1 MMTTDTISPS
11 ASKNVDKNDD
21 NDNDITININNGKRT
36 TYDND
41 NTNNINIGS
50 CMVSPLLWGI
60 CRGIRTNWKVLLLGQ
75 SLSLLLA
82 CAGAAQ
88 ATLHLCGIS
97 APTFTMSLVYLG
109 LLLTH
114 LPILLWRRYFG
125 QQRQQEGERSERLST
140 HDLTDDNDGILTVDD
155 DCNRN
160 RDDDMNDG
168 INTDNL
174 NPSLHRS
181 FLWYLLLAFFDVE
194 ANVVTFLAFRY
205 TTLTSITLFDALA
218 IPASMIIS
226 KCFFQ
231 NRRYRTLHYLGVVI
245 CMVGIVLNVLQDYE
259 SDAAT
264 ATATNINSSSNNS
277 SSHTTTEHQYY
288 PHKIKGDLCAIT
300 GGLLYGLND
309 VLTEVTVATGDTTE
323 YLAMIGLFGFSISF
337 LQSLVLERDDIRQ
350 FFGNKENDY
359 DEQGDID
366 SSSAMSCS
374 LPIGFLL
381 LFSFVVVTMLSYIG
395 ASRFL
400 VISEAALFNLSLL
413 TGDLWSV
420 VFSVVAEQIVP
431 QPLFF
436 AALASIL
443 SGVVMY
449 EMAPSPAPE
458 KGRKE
463 EFNSING
470 DGMTMLS
477 PSQHRESD

>member
-1 MMTTDTISPS
+1 
-11 ASKNVDKNDD
+11 
-21 NDNDITININNGKRT
+21 
-36 TYDND
+36 
-41 NTNNINIGS
+41 
-50 CMVSPLLWGI
+50 
-60 CRGIRTNWKVLLLGQ
+60 
-75 SLSLLLA
+75 
-82 CAGAAQ
+82 
-88 ATLHLCGIS
+88 
-97 APTFTMSLVYLG
+97 
-109 LLLTH
+109 
-114 LPILLWRRYFG
+114 
-125 QQRQQEGERSERLST
+125 
-140 HDLTDDNDGILTVDD
+140 
-155 DCNRN
+155 
-160 RDDDMNDG
+160 
-168 INTDNL
+168 
-174 NPSLHRS
+174 LHRS

-205 TTLTSITLFDALA
+205 TTLTSVTLFDALA

-264 ATATNINSSSNNS
+264 VTATNINSSSNNS
-277 SSHTTTEHQYY
+277 SSHTTTKHQYY

-337 LQSLVLERDDIRQ
+337 LQSLVLERDNIRQ

-366 SSSAMSCS
+366 SSSTMSCS

-470 DGMTMLS
+470 DGMTMPS
-477 PSQHRESD
+477 PSQHSESD